1 MRKSENE
8 KVIICNNMKF
18 LHFIFL
24 TISSLSNI
32 VTSCNNY
39 VMRREWNTLTM
50 SDKNQYIRAIRDL
63 MIRKNS
69 YQAIDPRIMSY
80 HDFVELH
87 VTHTPWIH
95 GDPMFLPFHRG
106 MIRQFELAILS
117 TGKWNQGIVY
127 WDWSKKYKNWH
138 NDDIFHYLGNRF
150 DMNSYCVITG
160 NFTQNQYRTNNT
172 FSLRN
177 FPINRPC
184 LHRNNN
190 QTRQYNLISEDTI
203 NRLIFSAFDYKTFHG
218 DDTSNYHAMIHAI
231 IGGIVGK
238 NREGGELANPYYS
251 PVDPLFYFHHA
262 MIDKIWYKWQIIYNA
277 RNMFNYNDN
286 KMENINSIP
295 RPYSSIYNL
304 PNWNVNDM
312 LNLTNNILCYQY
324 DTFTYIRVNRKVR
337 RYYHQ
342 NENHDILNHIKIP
355 KESRILKVYSD
366 KVSIIVNDTV
376 KFIFL
381 NRTLPESKILD
392 SNMNNIYKFVI
403 NKWDIDPYK
412 IRQFYNKIYKK

>member
-1 MRKSENE
+1 
-8 KVIICNNMKF
+8 
-18 LHFIFL
+18 
-24 TISSLSNI
+24 
-32 VTSCNNY
+32 
-39 VMRREWNTLTM
+39 
-50 SDKNQYIRAIRDL
+50 
-63 MIRKNS
+63 
-69 YQAIDPRIMSY
+69 
-80 HDFVELH
+80 
-87 VTHTPWIH
+87 
-95 GDPMFLPFHRG
+95 
-106 MIRQFELAILS
+106 
-117 TGKWNQGIVY
+117 
-127 WDWSKKYKNWH
+127 
-138 NDDIFHYLGNRF
+138 
-150 DMNSYCVITG
+150 
-160 NFTQNQYRTNNT
+160 
-172 FSLRN
+172 
-177 FPINRPC
+177 
-184 LHRNNN
+184 
-190 QTRQYNLISEDTI
+190 
-203 NRLIFSAFDYKTFHG
+203 
-218 DDTSNYHAMIHAI
+218 
-231 IGGIVGK
+231 
-238 NREGGELANPYYS
+238 
-251 PVDPLFYFHHA
+251 
-262 MIDKIWYKWQIIYNA
+262 
-277 RNMFNYNDN
+277 MFNYNDN